1 MTSTTNSRSIDSNEQ
16 MTGRGVSNNA
26 VFHDQRPPELGFD
39 NINVTIRVRP
49 VSTKYGLYSDRKESS
64 LNFPDAGQIQV
75 CDPIS
80 GTSRSF
86 TFNVVFEPEAT
97 QEEVFEHSGVK
108 RLIDMSLDGFAC
120 TVLAYGQTSSG
131 KTYTLTG
138 NAFEQISTSESTIT
152 GKGSPNDGRGEGQ
165 GDRGEKKMIGVM
177 QLAFAYLFEQ
187 IKLRKNRSLFYI
199 IHVSYLEV
207 YNEQV
212 LDLLNPSPKSLN
224 VRWAKDRGFYAEN
237 LFKVECEDIG
247 DLEGVL
253 EEGCKNR
260 QVRSHSM
267 NDNSSRS
274 HSVMTITLASETQ
287 DPEDP
292 QGYIRRE
299 GRLCIV
305 DLAGSEKTKRTN
317 SKGETLIEA
326 NNINR
331 SLLVLGNCISSLA
344 DPKRRSG
351 HIPYRDSTL
360 TKLLADSL
368 SGSGMTLML
377 DASETINTLRYAAR
391 AKKVKTHPIVQMDP
405 RELLILSLKREVR
418 LLRMENNYLRQQ
430 LNLGNG
436 YLVSTSN
443 GLAGNKTS
451 TERPTSNESN
461 GSMDEKIQLN
471 GEAGL
476 QPEILNK
483 YMQENE
489 SLRAEN
495 SQLHQQRQTL
505 IHDHELVCRENER
518 LLRRLSAAGDNAD
531 STARLTI
538 EDECVDSNHLSS
550 DLKSNAMKDL
560 KGSRRQALDN
570 ERQTK
575 AIQQNQLLVQ
585 HNGSVDLSPNF
596 ELRGTSA
603 AAARTRIIR
612 KSNK

>member
-292 QGYIRRE
+292 QIA
-299 GRLCIV
+299 CV
-305 DLAGSEKTKRTN
+305 SPHK
-317 SKGETLIEA
+317 
-326 NNINR
+326 
-331 SLLVLGNCISSLA
+331 
-344 DPKRRSG
+344 
-351 HIPYRDSTL
+351 
-360 TKLLADSL
+360 
-368 SGSGMTLML
+368 L